1 MCMEGQGISMII
13 IDTAPGLRDGCAGD
27 RAGQDA

>member
-13 IDTAPGLRDGCAGD
+13 IDTAPGLRDECAID
-27 RAGQDA
+27 RLGHDA